1 MTDFN
6 VLQNSVAGIE
16 MQLGTIRDEIKRL
29 EGA

>member
-29 EGA
+29 EGK